1 MMISGAYRG
10 GAALISIAAL
20 AAILTAACTGPAD
33 PTTAAAPAAATSGP
47 AAPVATP
54 SAAPSPDPERRD
66 GKPTKACA
74 RPEPAPGESLT
85 PDGFLVTPMDQQML
99 DAIGDISRA
108 GDRQFKGSFT
118 GAKLVLE
125 QAFAVVYRKPS
136 KAFDAYIEK
145 ASRGKC
151 LYIRDARFTKSEL
164 WGHAMKIERERPY
177 WRERGI
183 EVNHFTVATDGS
195 AVEVG
200 VLPEDLAQAQVELP
214 SRYGAAIPLKIVPRE
229 PASLMPAIGPAET
242 LAPSP
247 S

>member
-1 MMISGAYRG
+1 MISGACRG
-10 GAALISIAAL
+10 GAALISVAAL

-33 PTTAAAPAAATSGP
+33 PVPAAAPATTAASPSAP
-47 AAPVATP
+47 APTP
-54 SAAPSPDPERRD
+54 SAAPSPDPERRI

-85 PDGFLVTPMDQQML
+85 PDGFLVTPMDQKML
-99 DAIGDISRA
+99 DAIGDISHA
-108 GDRQFKGSFT
+108 GDRQFKSSFT

-145 ASRGKC
+145 VSRGKC
-151 LYIRDARFTKSEL
+151 LYIRDARFTKADL
-164 WGHAMKIERERPY
+164 WGHAMKIEKERPY
-177 WRERGI
+177 WQERGI
-183 EVNHFTVATDGS
+183 GVNSFSIELDGS
-195 AVEVG
+195 AVIVG

-214 SRYGAAIPLKIVPRE
+214 QRYGATIPLKIESHQARWLGG
-229 PASLMPAIGPAET
+229 ATGPAET
-242 LAPSP
+242 PAPSP